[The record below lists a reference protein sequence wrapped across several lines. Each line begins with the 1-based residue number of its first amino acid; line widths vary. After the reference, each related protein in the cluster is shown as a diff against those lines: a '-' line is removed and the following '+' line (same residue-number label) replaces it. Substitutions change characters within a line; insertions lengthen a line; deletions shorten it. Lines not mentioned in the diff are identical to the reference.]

1 MKLPTIRFSA
11 KQRITAW
18 FTLMMLLLSAM
29 VLTFVF
35 VINGASVTDDPQGRL
50 VKVVQRN
57 ASHVEF
63 DRGRFEWDDLYF
75 YRRGVYCMV
84 YDAEGA
90 LLRGASADGVDLG
103 GVPLER
109 VSIRTLEDGGHTYFL
124 YDEYVDMDIAGVWVR
139 GMIDTDDRSGLMHT
153 IVVLTCTLLPII
165 LLLTVLGGWLI
176 ARSAFRPLENIIDA
190 AESITDGHDLTAR
203 LALRRGPSEMR
214 RLGGTFDRMFAR
226 LEKSFVAERQFVSD
240 ASHEL
245 RTPVSVI
252 LAQCDRARRKDETRE
267 DFLRSLGVIE
277 TQGRQM
283 ADLIEQLLS
292 LTRLEQGVDRYPL
305 RTADLSA
312 FVEACCA
319 EFVPYAE
326 RSITRTTDIESGLTA
341 RFNSSLLSR
350 VVQNLLQNAYTY
362 GREGGHIA
370 VSLRREDSGAVLR
383 VRDDGIGIAP
393 EDLDKVWQR
402 FWQAD
407 ASRGENSGSGL
418 GLAMVREMVEFH
430 GGTVGVSSTLGTGSE
445 FRVYLPLAEK

>member
-1 MKLPTIRFSA
+1 MKLPTINLSA

-18 FTLMMLLLSAM
+18 FTLMMLVLSAM

-35 VINGASVTDDPQGRL
+35 VVNGASVTDDPQGRL

-57 ASHVEF
+57 AAHVEF

-84 YDAEGA
+84 YGADGA
-90 LLRGASADGVDLG
+90 LLRGAAADDVDLG
-103 GVPLER
+103 GVPLAR
-109 VSIRTLEDGGHTYFL
+109 VSVRTIESEGRTYYI
-124 YDEYVDMDIAGVWVR
+124 YDEYVDMDITGVWVR
-139 GMIDTDDRSGLMHT
+139 GMVDAADRSGLMHT
-153 IVVLTCTLLPII
+153 IVVLTCTLLPVI

-176 ARSAFRPLENIIDA
+176 ARGAFRPLEQIIDA
-190 AESITDGHDLTAR
+190 AENIGDGHDLTAR

-214 RLGGTFDRMFAR
+214 RLGATFDRMFAR

-252 LAQCDRARRKDETRE
+252 LARCDRARRKDETRE
-267 DFLRSLGVIE
+267 DFLRSIDVIE
-277 TQGRQM
+277 AQGREM
-283 ADLIEQLLS
+283 AELLEQLLS

-305 RTADLSA
+305 READLSS
-312 FVEACCA
+312 FVEACCE
-319 EFVPYAE
+319 EFVPFAA
-326 RSITRTTDIESGLTA
+326 RGITRATDIAPGLTA
-341 RFNSSLLSR
+341 RFNPLLLSR

-362 GREGGHIA
+362 GREGGHVD
-370 VSLRREDSGAVLR
+370 VSLKGEAGQAVLR

-407 ASRGENSGSGL
+407 ASRSENNGSGL

-430 GGTVGVSSTLGTGSE
+430 GGTVGVSSTPGAGSE
-445 FRVYLPLAEK
+445 FRVYLPLTGA